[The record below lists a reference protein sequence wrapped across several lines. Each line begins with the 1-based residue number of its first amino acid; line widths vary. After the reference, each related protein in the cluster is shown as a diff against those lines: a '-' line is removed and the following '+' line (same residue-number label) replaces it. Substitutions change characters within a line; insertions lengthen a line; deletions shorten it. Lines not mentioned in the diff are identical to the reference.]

1 MQDHPEVPGATMG
14 RLAFRPRPSG
24 GLLEAYDGPLGVGA
38 DRDGVLYVPDTAE
51 RNAPLLLFFHGATG
65 NGRRELRA
73 IVAAADRYGVV
84 VVAPDSR
91 GQSWDIIAS
100 GGFGPDVEFIDRA
113 LDAVVDRC
121 DVDTSR
127 MAIGG
132 ISDGASYALSLG
144 LSNGDVFEAVIAFSP
159 GFVVPPGA
167 HRASPRLFFSHGTS
181 DPILPIDS
189 CSRPITTG
197 LHQAGYDVTYLEFD
211 GGHTVPPPIADR
223 GLGWWV
229 GSRRSGTP
237 IRAVPERGAWAEG
250 VGFEPTVP
258 IRHNGFRDRPIRP
271 LSHPSRT
278 GQG

>member
-1 MQDHPEVPGATMG
+1 MDDEPGPTMG
-14 RLAFRPRPSG
+14 RLVFRPRPAAG
-24 GLLEAYDGPLGVGA
+24 ELDAYDGALGVGT
-38 DRDGVLYVPDTAE
+38 DRDGVLYIPDTAE
-51 RNAPLLLFFHGATG
+51 PNAPLLLFLHGATG
-65 NGRRELRA
+65 TGRRELRA

-144 LSNGDVFEAVIAFSP
+144 LSNGDVFGAVIAFSP
-159 GFVVPPGA
+159 GFVVPLAPTGK
-167 HRASPRLFFSHGTS
+167 PRLFFSHGTS

-189 CSRPITTG
+189 CSRPITAG

-223 GLGWWV
+223 GIAWWV
-229 GSRRSGTP
+229 GGD
-237 IRAVPERGAWAEG
+237 RAP
-250 VGFEPTVP
+250 
-258 IRHNGFRDRPIRP
+258 
-271 LSHPSRT
+271 
-278 GQG
+278 